1 MSRLIDY
8 QIVTEIREDKRGQM
22 SDDYDKM
29 RVLVLERSLRNLQ
42 KKLEEVKAALQ
53 QETKLSLHLQERAEK
68 AEAEERRN
76 YEHVARTSA
85 REAVGF
91 AVALQRLRDWIPTG
105 VAWGQGG
112 EAAKILDEIDRLV
125 AEAEK
130 PAAEPEDGM
139 CYDEE
144 HKGDN
149 VLTFFRDLM
158 FTRPQGEV
166 SDESFLLATMEAMD
180 ELCRRALEEK

>member
-42 KKLEEVKAALQ
+42 KKLEKVE
-53 QETKLSLHLQERAEK
+53 AEL
-68 AEAEERRN
+68 AELRSFRTEERRN

-130 PAAEPEDGM
+130 PEPEDGM